1 MPSAEINWFAET
13 FNKSCIEIKDA
24 WEAFGAEKLSN
35 EPAPDQL
42 CDAMEQL
49 IELLYRYENSQQQ
62 IQPESEE
69 QIPEGLNISE
79 LGSYGF
85 SILENFIQMTGDLG
99 LKTAEYPWEQL
110 SVSLALWM
118 ARQGAELYNLGLTVN
133 GFASIANQT
142 LDTRQLE
149 QLYHTMGEVLDAVSP
164 IVKEEAIAITADA
177 QHPWRLLVFNRA
189 IVATRTLSPQ
199 LMEKAFSAI
208 TEYLPEDA
216 PDFFRQGMEQVEL
229 QNYPNP
235 VRSIIEYY
243 YQTWPAKR
251 TLH

>member
-1 MPSAEINWFAET
+1 MEMPSADINWFAET

-24 WEAFGAEKLSN
+24 WEAFGAERPSN

-49 IELLYRYENSQQQ
+49 IDLLYRYENSQQQ
-62 IQPESEE
+62 IQLESEE
-69 QIPEGLNISE
+69 QIPEGVNISE

-85 SILENFIQMTGDLG
+85 SILENFVQMTDDLG
-99 LKTAEYPWEQL
+99 LKADEYPWEQL

-142 LDTRQLE
+142 MNTQELE
-149 QLYHTMGEVLDAVSP
+149 LLYHTMGEVLDAVSP
-164 IVKEEAIAITADA
+164 TAREESIVADT
-177 QHPWRLLVFNRA
+177 QHPWRLLIFNRA

-216 PDFFRQGMEQVEL
+216 PNFFRQGMEQVDL
-229 QNYPNP
+229 QNYPDS
-235 VRSIIEYY
+235 VREVIEYFF
-243 YQTWPAKR
+243 QTWPANR

>member
-1 MPSAEINWFAET
+1 MEMPSADMNWFAET
-13 FNKSCIEIKDA
+13 FSKICLEIKDA
-24 WEAFGAEKLSN
+24 WEAFGTEKLSN
-35 EPAPDQL
+35 DPAPDQL
-42 CDAMEQL
+42 CGAMEQL

-62 IQPESEE
+62 VQPVTEE
-69 QIPEGLNISE
+69 PIPEGVNISE

-85 SILENFIQMTGDLG
+85 SILENFAQMTDDLG

-118 ARQGAELYNLGLTVN
+118 ARQGAELYNLGLTIN

-149 QLYHTMGEVLDAVSP
+149 QLYLAMGEVLDAASP
-164 IVKEEAIAITADA
+164 VVKEEAITADM

-199 LMEKAFSAI
+199 LMKKAFSAV
-208 TEYLPEDA
+208 TEYLPDDA
-216 PDFFRQGMEQVEL
+216 PDFFRQGHG
-229 QNYPNP
+229 
-235 VRSIIEYY
+235 
-243 YQTWPAKR
+243 TGGPAK
-251 TLH
+251 LSGPCSL

>member
-1 MPSAEINWFAET
+1 MNWFVET
-13 FNKSCIEIKDA
+13 FSKSCLEIKDA
-24 WEAFGAEKLSN
+24 WEAFGTEKLSN
-35 EPAPDQL
+35 DPAPDQL
-42 CDAMEQL
+42 CGAMEQL

-62 IQPESEE
+62 VQPGSAEP
-69 QIPEGLNISE
+69 IPEGVNISE

-85 SILENFIQMTGDLG
+85 SILENFVQMTDDLG

-118 ARQGAELYNLGLTVN
+118 ARQGAELYNLGLTIN

-149 QLYHTMGEVLDAVSP
+149 QLYLTMGEVLDAVSP
-164 IVKEEAIAITADA
+164 VVKEEAVTADNM
-177 QHPWRLLVFNRA
+177 QHPWRLLVLNRA

-199 LMEKAFSAI
+199 LMEEAFSAVA
-208 TEYLPEDA
+208 EYLPDDA
-216 PDFFRQGMEQVEL
+216 PDFFRQGIEQVDL
-229 QNYPNP
+229 QNYPDP
-235 VRSIIEYY
+235 VRSVIEYY
-243 YQTWPAKR
+243 HQTWPVKR

>member
-1 MPSAEINWFAET
+1 MEMPSADINWFAET

-62 IQPESEE
+62 IQTESEE

-85 SILENFIQMTGDLG
+85 SILENFVQMTEDLG
-99 LKTAEYPWEQL
+99 LKTTEYPWEQL

-118 ARQGAELYNLGLTVN
+118 ARQGAELYNLGLTIN

-149 QLYHTMGEVLDAVSP
+149 QLYHIMGEVLDAVSP
-164 IVKEEAIAITADA
+164 IVKEEAIVADI

-189 IVATRTLSPQ
+189 IVATRALSPQ